1 MFTLC
6 MHKIHLNIIAK
17 NVATHLETRLAI
29 YTICSCIH
37 IIRD

>member
-17 NVATHLETRLAI
+17 NVATHLETHLAI
-29 YTICSCIH
+29 HYM
-37 IIRD
+37 